1 MLLEV
6 LELNVRYGGAQV
18 LNDVS
23 LNVSEGEI
31 VTLIGSNG
39 AGKTTTLRTI
49 SGLKRAV
56 SGEITFD
63 DRPIGRTSPQEIV
76 RRGLGHV
83 PQGREL
89 FGNMSVIENL
99 KLGAFLRSDRSG
111 IERDLK
117 KVFQYFPILGER
129 VNQEARTLSGGQQ
142 QRVAIARAL
151 MGRPRLLML
160 DEPSLGLSPLL
171 VQEIGKIILDINRD
185 GTSVLLVEQNAR
197 LALRLASRGYI
208 LEIGRLV
215 EEGDTADLLE
225 GDLVKRAYLGR

>member
-6 LELNVRYGGAQV
+6 SKLSVRYGGARV
-18 LNDVS
+18 LNGVS

-56 SGEITFD
+56 SGEIIFD
-63 DRPIGRTSPQEIV
+63 GRPINRTSPQEIV
-76 RRGLGHV
+76 RKGLGHV

-99 KLGAFLRSDRSG
+99 KLGAFLRSDRPG
-111 IERDLK
+111 VEQDLER
-117 KVFQYFPILGER
+117 VFQYFPILEER

-142 QRVAIARAL
+142 QMLAIARAL

-171 VQEIGKIILDINRD
+171 VQEIGKIVLDINRD

-197 LALRLASRGYI
+197 LALRLANRGYI
-208 LEIGRLV
+208 LETGRLV
-215 EEGDTADLLE
+215 EEGDTTDLLE